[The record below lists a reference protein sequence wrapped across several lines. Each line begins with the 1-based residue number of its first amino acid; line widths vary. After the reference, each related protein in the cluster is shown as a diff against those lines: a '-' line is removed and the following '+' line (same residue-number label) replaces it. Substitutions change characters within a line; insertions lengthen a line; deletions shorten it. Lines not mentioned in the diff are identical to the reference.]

1 VNPEADEAIGIV
13 ASSNVRNRVSTSLVL
28 AAACSSRTKSPV
40 AIERLVRRNVSTS
53 EPIAERRLAKPS
65 YQATTPGRASRCTRG
80 TNENEPSRG
89 SLFPLHDSERLPS
102 DGQCSRAVLLPLCWA
117 ML

>member
-1 VNPEADEAIGIV
+1 MSARP
-13 ASSNVRNRVSTSLVL
+13 T
-28 AAACSSRTKSPV
+28 
-40 AIERLVRRNVSTS
+40 
-53 EPIAERRLAKPS
+53 PIAERRLAKPS

-102 DGQCSRAVLLPLCWA
+102 DGQCSRAVFIAVVLGDAVVDAAAAGATAAAGDGQKPGVTGGGPRA
-117 ML
+117 AG